1 MESSA
6 FPQSMQSI
14 VYSWNN
20 TKWRNRT
27 GRGGICSIK
36 KLTRCQTRS
45 YSKVALDFVP
55 VHRYLTWYSS
65 TTENVYSCRAIT
77 WSQFLQ
83 TSEIDKSKWERAKTK
98 QDETQ
103 HHLRG
108 PSDDETG
115 AETHGHMWR
124 SPLHPLPLWFCCWSA
139 RSPSG
144 GSGHTPGSSSSKI
157 RFRGKCSPAQEITAI
172 IKLMLTTWASQTTLA

>member
-14 VYSWNN
+14 VYSWKN
-20 TKWRNRT
+20 TKWNRT
-27 GRGGICSIK
+27 GREKICSIK
-36 KLTRCQTRS
+36 KLNRCQTRS

-83 TSEIDKSKWERAKTK
+83 TSENDKSGERASENKNKTK
-98 QDETQ
+98 HNITWK
-103 HHLRG
+103 G
-108 PSDDETG
+108 PDDETG

-124 SPLHPLPLWFCCWSA
+124 SPLHPLPLWLYCWSA
-139 RSPSG
+139 QSPSG

-157 RFRGKCSPAQEITAI
+157 RFPGKCSPAQETTAI